1 MAQIYQRLNALHK
14 EEIENFRQ
22 FIAEHDDHVYMTKSF
37 TNDDGEEE
45 YFYSDEPQATAMVRK
60 QYDDNNNY
68 CQIVIHEAWIDE
80 YSTLW
85 FLYSPCE
92 CSNSYTEWDCEPIT
106 ELDFIVGQIEV
117 VQEYFE
123 DKYSE

>member
-1 MAQIYQRLNALHK
+1 MQIYKRLNALHK

-22 FIAEHDDHVYMTKSF
+22 FIAEHDDHVYMTKLF

-45 YFYSDEPQATAMVRK
+45 YYYSDDPQAYAMVRK
-60 QYDDNNNY
+60 QYDDNNDY
-68 CQIVIHEAWIDE
+68 CQIVVHEAWIDKHG
-80 YSTLW
+80 TLW
-85 FLYSPCE
+85 FLYSPYSD
-92 CSNSYTEWDCEPIT
+92 SNSYTEWDCEPIM

-123 DKYSE
+123 DKYSK